1 MRFHRNGV
9 GRLVDTLRE
18 MGMALRANI
27 CFMMSLLKTQRGRP
41 AKMTDRPRLM
51 NGYSD
56 YTGFGGYDGCL

>member
-27 CFMMSLLKTQRGRP
+27 CFMMSLLKRKEGDLP
-41 AKMTDRPRLM
+41 K
-51 NGYSD
+51 
-56 YTGFGGYDGCL
+56 